1 MTIATNMYLKL
12 STVCNYLSATP
23 ASRCFVEGEN
33 VLEAEHLIL
42 CGTTHRMNE
51 EWGLKAFCLQS
62 SHIKKDPHE
71 ITGVIKVG
79 QHVEIENFVCTC
91 AAGASGS
98 CKHVAATLLFCT
110 RLYFD

>member
-1 MTIATNMYLKL
+1 M
-12 STVCNYLSATP
+12 
-23 ASRCFVEGEN
+23 EGEN
-33 VLEAEHLIL
+33 ILEAEHLIL